1 MSRNALSS
9 PDCGWT
15 SAKPSDTTDCSSS
28 HGSEWVV
35 VPVII
40 MTRAVV
46 DILAE
51 NAGGAAA
58 TDAGDLGNALEVLN
72 SVGGDTVSD
81 VPVLAAPAGADV
93 GECTLNRSWF
103 WPRSGDCS

>member
-1 MSRNALSS
+1 
-9 PDCGWT
+9 
-15 SAKPSDTTDCSSS
+15 
-28 HGSEWVV
+28 
-35 VPVII
+35 

-58 TDAGDLGNALEVLN
+58 ADAGDLGDAMEVLN

-81 VPVLAAPAGADV
+81 VPVLASPAGADV

-103 WPRSGDCS
+103 WAWGGGSG